1 MPFDLLDRLERIL
14 FFADKVADEISDE
27 ETEILKKTISKLF
40 KVMEKVAVCSCDYVK
55 RGRFGEQ
62 FTSLNFAMLMIAE
75 RTMSGLAH
83 PHRIEEMSKEL
94 TKVIE
99 DFDRAMDVETLRL
112 AKESSTHRPQSGDS
126 VFSIVSYR
134 ISPAR
139 PLAGEA
145 A

>member
-1 MPFDLLDRLERIL
+1 MPLDLLDRLERIL

-40 KVMEKVAVCSCDYVK
+40 KVMEKVAICSCDYVK

-62 FTSLNFAMLMIAE
+62 SALLNLAMLMIAE

-112 AKESSTHRPQSGDS
+112 AKESSKH
-126 VFSIVSYR
+126 
-134 ISPAR
+134 
-139 PLAGEA
+139 
-145 A
+145 

>member
-1 MPFDLLDRLERIL
+1 MPLDLLDRLERIL

-27 ETEILKKTISKLF
+27 ETKILKRTISKMF
-40 KVMEKVAVCSCDYVK
+40 KVMENVAECSFDYVK

-62 FTSLNFAMLMIAE
+62 SAFLNLAMLMIAE
-75 RTMSGLAH
+75 RTLSGLAH

-112 AKESSTHRPQSGDS
+112 AKESSKH
-126 VFSIVSYR
+126 
-134 ISPAR
+134 
-139 PLAGEA
+139 
-145 A
+145 

>member
-1 MPFDLLDRLERIL
+1 MPLDLLDRLERIL

-27 ETEILKKTISKLF
+27 ETEILKKTISKMF
-40 KVMEKVAVCSCDYVK
+40 KVMEMVAECSCDYVK

-62 FTSLNFAMLMIAE
+62 SAFLNFAMLMIAE
-75 RTMSGLAH
+75 RTLSGLAH

-112 AKESSTHRPQSGDS
+112 VKESSKH
-126 VFSIVSYR
+126 
-134 ISPAR
+134 
-139 PLAGEA
+139 
-145 A
+145 